1 MIGQT
6 MVSNAKGYDWANW
19 AIGIFRALIG
29 GGAGGVAG
37 AFGSALTDPEH
48 FNFGGGL
55 HHILTL
61 MGVNFVI
68 VGLVNMCIFL
78 QTHGAPDKLQSSLKT
93 AADAT
98 AKAGAAISDA
108 QSQAPTKP

>member
-1 MIGQT
+1 MLTI
-6 MVSNAKGYDWANW
+6 VSNMQAYDWPTW
-19 AIGIFRALIG
+19 FIGIFRSAIG

-48 FNFGGGL
+48 FNFGTGL

-68 VGLVNMCIFL
+68 VGIVNMCIFL
-78 QTHGAPDKLQSSLKT
+78 QTHGAPDKLQTSLKT
-93 AADAT
+93 AAVAT
-98 AKAGAAISDA
+98 AQAGAAIADA
-108 QSQAPTKP
+108 QTQAPSPRK